1 MVDLGGSAGNISSVL
16 RKVLITAI
24 TGGIAY
30 GITTVAQQ
38 DPTWSVTL
46 SVLIGGVALVIQFLI
61 DFEGRL
67 QHLETSLQVTFHKV
81 NAATE
86 LFKLL
91 EESALQAD
99 VVTQLVRNAA
109 QIKPNLPSLVHD
121 LAQGELS
128 RVSAFLKELSDGDLV
143 TYDGEDRDW
152 LLGLTRSVTKS
163 INAVSMTTIDSGLSN
178 MEGGLWSTDLGKRYL
193 DEQGTATG
201 RRGVQIRRLLVLD
214 SGLSADADE
223 VLRLCRKHQEVGV
236 EVRTLEPGH
245 APAAIRTALFDFAV
259 FDDTIS
265 YELNTGPVV
274 ADDGTPTIV
283 STRLVL
289 QPARVASRA
298 RDFERLWTVGQ
309 PVPPPE

>member
-1 MVDLGGSAGNISSVL
+1 MVDLGGSAGNTSVL
-16 RKVLITAI
+16 RKVLITAF
-24 TGGIAY
+24 TGGVAY
-30 GITTVAQQ
+30 AITTVAQQ

-67 QHLETSLQVTFHKV
+67 QQLETSLQATFTKV
-81 NAATE
+81 NEATE

-99 VVTQLVRNAA
+99 VVTQLVRNSA

-121 LAQGELS
+121 LAQNELS
-128 RVSAFLKELSDGDLV
+128 RLSAFLKELGEGDLV

-152 LLGLTRSVTKS
+152 LLGLTRCVTKS
-163 INAVSMTTIDSGLSN
+163 ISAVSMSTIDSGLSS

-193 DEQGTATG
+193 DEQGAATE

-214 SGLSADADE
+214 SGMSADTEE

-236 EVRTLEPGH
+236 EVRTLEPGR
-245 APAAIRTALFDFAV
+245 APASIRTALFDFAV

-265 YELNTGPVV
+265 YEVNTGPVV
-274 ADDGTPTIV
+274 ADDGTATIV

-298 RDFERLWTVGQ
+298 RDFERLWTVGR
-309 PVPPPE
+309 PVPPA

>member
-1 MVDLGGSAGNISSVL
+1 MVDLGGSAGNTSVL
-16 RKVLITAI
+16 RKVLITAF
-24 TGGIAY
+24 TGGVAY
-30 GITTVAQQ
+30 AITTVAQQ

-67 QHLETSLQVTFHKV
+67 QQLETSLQATFTKV
-81 NAATE
+81 NEATE

-99 VVTQLVRNAA
+99 VVTQLVRNSA

-121 LAQGELS
+121 LAQNELS
-128 RVSAFLKELSDGDLV
+128 RISAFLKELGEGDLV

-152 LLGLTRSVTKS
+152 LLGLTRCVTKS
-163 INAVSMTTIDSGLSN
+163 ISAVSMSTIDSGLSS

-193 DEQGTATG
+193 DEQGAATE

-214 SGLSADADE
+214 SGMSADAEE

-236 EVRTLEPGH
+236 EVRTLEPGR
-245 APAAIRTALFDFAV
+245 APASIRTALFDFAV

-265 YELNTGPVV
+265 YEVNTGPVV
-274 ADDGTPTIV
+274 ADDGTATIV

-298 RDFERLWTVGQ
+298 RDFERLWTVGR

>member
-1 MVDLGGSAGNISSVL
+1 MVDLGGRDGNVSSVL
-16 RKVLITAI
+16 RKVLITAV
-24 TGGIAY
+24 TGGVAY
-30 GITTVAQQ
+30 VITTVAQQ

-61 DFEGRL
+61 EFEGRL
-67 QHLETSLQVTFHKV
+67 QQLEASLRTTFHKV
-81 NAATE
+81 NEATE

-99 VVTQLVRNAA
+99 VVTQLVRNSA

-121 LAQGELS
+121 LAQSELG
-128 RVSAFLKELSDGDLV
+128 RISAFLKELSDGDAV

-152 LLGLTRSVTKS
+152 LLGLTRCVTKS
-163 INAVSMTTIDSGLSN
+163 ISAVSMTTIDSGLSN

-193 DEQGTATG
+193 DEQGVATE

-236 EVRTLEPGH
+236 EVRTLEPGR
-245 APAAIRTALFDFAV
+245 APASIRTALFDFVV

-265 YELNTGPVV
+265 YEVNTGPVV

-283 STRLVL
+283 NTRLVL